1 MNERQELAEA
11 YSREHIHSCSCLGR
25 KFVRFNFPVAH
36 ELFGAAIPCICQRD
50 STERDRAKRLIARSG
65 IRPEEFS
72 RWDFNSFNPSYC
84 IPEAGKTAKETLD
97 HMAKVK
103 ASCER
108 YAIKP
113 KCWLI
118 LQGQRGAGK
127 SHLAYAIAERA
138 LGNGVSVFCHNV
150 PELLDMLRA
159 GYSDSSY
166 NDMINDLMNVEL
178 LVLDDL
184 GAQANTDWT
193 AEKLYEIINHRSRR
207 LLPMVITTNANLDDD
222 ACGIDPRILSR
233 LRDGSKAGIEG
244 LVHILRMPVADYRPM
259 NRAFATKAA

>member
-11 YSREHIHSCSCLGR
+11 YSREHIRTCGCLGR
-25 KFVRFNFPVAH
+25 KFVRFNFDINNP
-36 ELFGAAIPCICQRD
+36 LFGAAIPCICQRD
-50 STERDRAKRLIARSG
+50 SVERDRAKRLIAKSG
-65 IRPEEFS
+65 IKPEELT
-72 RWDFNSFNPSYC
+72 RWDFSGFVPEHS
-84 IPEAGKTAKETLD
+84 IPLASDDPKETLEK
-97 HMAKVK
+97 MRRVK
-103 ASCER
+103 AVCER

-127 SHLAYAIAERA
+127 SHLAYAIAKRA
-138 LGNGVSVFCHNV
+138 MGNGVSVFCHNV
-150 PELLDMLRA
+150 PELLDMMRA
-159 GYSDSSY
+159 GYKDGSY
-166 NDMINDLMNVEL
+166 DMLLNDLMNVEL

-184 GAQANTDWT
+184 GAQATTDWT
-193 AEKLYEIINHRSRR
+193 AEKLYEIVNARSRR
-207 LLPMVITTNANLDDD
+207 TLPMVVTTNYNLDDEN
-222 ACGIDPRILSR
+222 CGIDPRILSR